1 MKLTEA
7 KLKELILETINES
20 DFRPELDAEGEREEK
35 ERLLQQRRARAMRA
49 YARIPMSDKWDD
61 WENRHS
67 LYIAKDKESGEFGKH
82 STLDYYLW
90 SREPMRDLTP
100 DHFGD
105 YWTLDPGDTQG
116 DPEYYVVKRLI
127 SPTGDE
133 RAYQD
138 AMRDAGLSEAMEGE
152 REFDFTGMIDKD
164 LDFESL
170 RSIIELLL
178 NSKKVKYE
186 VRQLRDDKV
195 YYEFYQE
202 SPTDQHWKKPF
213 DALVGALEKAGIPNE
228 SKERL
233 MTRIKTPSFKTI
245 SRQFDRR
252 TIAIYDNS

>member
-7 KLKELILETINES
+7 KLKQLILETINES
-20 DFRPELDAEGEREEK
+20 DWRPELDAEGEREERQ
-35 ERLLQQRRARAMRA
+35 RLAMDQRGRRMRA
-49 YARIPMSDKWDD
+49 YDKIPMSDKWDD

-67 LYIAKDKESGEFGKH
+67 LYIKGKESGTFGKH
-82 STLDYYLW
+82 TTLDYYSW
-90 SREPMRDLTP
+90 SKEPMRDLTP
-100 DHFGD
+100 NHFGD
-105 YWTLDPGDTQG
+105 YWFLDPGDTQG
-116 DPEYYVVKRLI
+116 HKKYYVVKRLI

-133 RAYQD
+133 RDYQD
-138 AMRDAGLSEAMEGE
+138 AMIPEATEEE
-152 REFDFTGMIDKD
+152 REFDPKGMIDKD
-164 LDFESL
+164 LGFESL

-178 NSKKVKYE
+178 NSKKVKYK

-202 SPTDQHWKKPF
+202 SPKDQHWKQPF